1 MTSGADPF
9 SVLSK
14 TTFVAD
20 VDGQN
25 IVKNKLQAVRY
36 RPGVKPVFEK
46 KSDASDGSGSDEE
59 KDFDMF
65 SDHKTLI
72 SKFTLNSSK
81 LSSNNPAEEL
91 NKSRILRKNLS
102 TVIRAEDKKSISG
115 SSQEIGRA
123 SCRERVSS
131 PV

>member
-14 TTFVAD
+14 SAFVAD
-20 VDGQN
+20 SDGQN
-25 IVKNKLQAVRY
+25 LVKNKLQAVRY

-46 KSDASDGSGSDEE
+46 EGDESGSDEE

-72 SKFTLNSSK
+72 SKFTLNTK
-81 LSSNNPAEEL
+81 NSSNQAHDE
-91 NKSRILRKNLS
+91 
-102 TVIRAEDKKSISG
+102 A
-115 SSQEIGRA
+115 
-123 SCRERVSS
+123 
-131 PV
+131 